1 VTTRTAGDAF
11 AAATAALVTQT
22 DTAGILANV
31 LADTAEVL
39 QADSVGLLVYA
50 PSRSQLELLSS
61 TSHVAAELELY
72 QLQHDTG
79 PCLEVLQSN
88 QPVVVSRQ
96 SGMRDRWPPVG
107 SAIVEAG
114 FVAVHAYPLRWRGR
128 TIGAL
133 NVFFAQ
139 DIADE
144 VDPQGQMF
152 ADIATLVVT
161 QQRELSEPAISARI
175 DEALRG
181 RIVIEQAKGVIAYRE
196 SLSIAESYVWLRSMA
211 ADRGLTLSEAAR
223 LVIDQAQAGHPD
235 G

>member
-1 VTTRTAGDAF
+1 MSARTASDAF
-11 AAATAALVTQT
+11 AAATAALVSET

-39 QADSVGLLVYA
+39 RADSVGLLVYT
-50 PSRSQLELLSS
+50 PRRSQLELLSS
-61 TSHVAAELELY
+61 TSHVTAELELF

-79 PCLEVLQSN
+79 PCLEVMHSN
-88 QPVVVSRQ
+88 QAVVVSLQ
-96 SGMRDRWPPVG
+96 SGLRDRWPPVG
-107 SAIVEAG
+107 ASIAAAG

-128 TIGAL
+128 AIGAL
-133 NVFFAQ
+133 NAFYASE
-139 DIADE
+139 IADE
-144 VDPQGQMF
+144 ADPRGQMF

-196 SLSIAESYVWLRSMA
+196 SVDIAQSYVWLRSMA
-211 ADRGLTLSEAAR
+211 ADRGVTLTEAAR
-223 LVIDQAQAGHPD
+223 LIIDEAQD
-235 G
+235 GPAAD

>member
-1 VTTRTAGDAF
+1 MTGRTAGDAF
-11 AAATAALVTQT
+11 ASATAALVTET

-39 QADSVGLLVYA
+39 QADSVGLLVYT
-50 PSRSQLELLSS
+50 PRHNRLELLSS

-79 PCLEVLQSN
+79 PCLEVMHSN
-88 QPVVVSRQ
+88 QAVVVSVP

-107 SAIVEAG
+107 SAIVSAG
-114 FVAVHAYPLRWRGR
+114 FVALHAYPLRWRGR
-128 TIGAL
+128 AIGAL
-133 NVFFAQ
+133 NAFYARE
-139 DIADE
+139 IADE
-144 VDPQGQMF
+144 ADPRGQMF

-161 QQRELSEPAISARI
+161 QQPELSEPAISARI

-196 SLSIAESYVWLRSMA
+196 SLDIAQSYVWLRSMA

-223 LVIDQAQAGHPD
+223 LVIDQAKDGPPAG
-235 G
+235 

>member
-11 AAATAALVTQT
+11 ASATAALVTQT

-39 QADSVGLLVYA
+39 QAHSVGLLVYA

-88 QPVVVSRQ
+88 QPVVVSLQ

-107 SAIVEAG
+107 SAIAEAG
-114 FVAVHAYPLRWRGR
+114 FVAVHAYPLHWRGR

-139 DIADE
+139 DLADE
-144 VDPQGQMF
+144 VDPHGQMF

-211 ADRGLTLSEAAR
+211 VDRGLTLSEAAQ
-223 LVIDQAQAGHPD
+223 LVIDQAQGGHPT

>member
-1 VTTRTAGDAF
+1 MTTRTAGDAF

-39 QADSVGLLVYA
+39 QAHSVGLLVYT
-50 PSRSQLELLSS
+50 PRRSQLELLSS

-88 QPVVVSRQ
+88 QAVVVSLQ
-96 SGMRDRWPPVG
+96 SGLRDRWPPVG
-107 SAIVEAG
+107 AAIAEAG

-133 NVFFAQ
+133 NAFFAK

-161 QQRELSEPAISARI
+161 QQPELRRACDQRT
-175 DEALRG
+175 
-181 RIVIEQAKGVIAYRE
+181 
-196 SLSIAESYVWLRSMA
+196 
-211 ADRGLTLSEAAR
+211 DR
-223 LVIDQAQAGHPD
+223 
-235 G
+235 

>member
-22 DTAGILANV
+22 DTAGILADL

-39 QADSVGLLVYA
+39 QAHSVGLLVYT
-50 PSRSQLELLSS
+50 PRRSQLELLSS

-88 QPVVVSRQ
+88 EAVVVSLE
-96 SGMRDRWPPVG
+96 SGLCDRWPPVG
-107 SAIVEAG
+107 SAIAEAG

-133 NVFFAQ
+133 NAFYANH
-139 DIADE
+139 IADE

-161 QQRELSEPAISARI
+161 QQPELSEPAISARI
-175 DEALRG
+175 DDALRG

-196 SLSIAESYVWLRSMA
+196 SLNIAESYVWLRSMA
-211 ADRGLTLSEAAR
+211 ADGGLTLSEAAR
-223 LVIDQAQAGHPD
+223 LVIDQAQAGHSD

>member
-1 VTTRTAGDAF
+1 MTTRTAGDAF

-39 QADSVGLLVYA
+39 RAHSVGLLVYT
-50 PSRSQLELLSS
+50 PRRSQLELLSS

-88 QPVVVSRQ
+88 HAVVVSLP
-96 SGMRDRWPPVG
+96 SGLRDRWPPVG
-107 SAIVEAG
+107 AAIAEAG

-133 NVFFAQ
+133 NAFFAE
-139 DIADE
+139 DVADE
-144 VDPQGQMF
+144 IDPQGQMF

-161 QQRELSEPAISARI
+161 QQPEVDEPAISARI

-196 SLSIAESYVWLRSMA
+196 SLNIAESYVWLRSMA

-223 LVIDQAQAGHPD
+223 RVIDQAQAGQPD